1 MPWFCGINP
10 ESTQQKCSF
19 SVVSELQRTILQ
31 WLFWIY
37 LTHWC
42 SNSDVFSIAWAC
54 QVLIVRCSYWWV
66 LHFWLGL
73 LMFLVDS
80 PSINKLSFEENGKSL
95 RSPGRLLFKSLGWN
109 KSLFRGRVNGMW
121 RPYYTLHIFFGA
133 AAWLGGCRHFFAA
146 IIGFDGFPSPT
157 TTTTTPSTSST
168 TTTTTTAKA
177 TAPTPTATTTTTTTT
192 TRTVILIIHCAAGH
206 GDVSFR

>member
-1 MPWFCGINP
+1 MPRTSLGNLYALVLWNQPG
-10 ESTQQKCSF
+10 STRQKCSF

-42 SNSDVFSIAWAC
+42 SNSDVFLIAWAC

-80 PSINKLSFEENGKSL
+80 PSISKLSFEENGKSL
-95 RSPGRLLFKSLGWN
+95 RSPGRLLFKSFGWN

-121 RPYYTLHIFFGA
+121 RAYYTLHMFFFVQR
-133 AAWLGGCRHFFAA
+133 LGWE
-146 IIGFDGFPSPT
+146 
-157 TTTTTPSTSST
+157 
-168 TTTTTTAKA
+168 
-177 TAPTPTATTTTTTTT
+177 
-192 TRTVILIIHCAAGH
+192 
-206 GDVSFR
+206 DVVTFLRR